1 MEKKESSLRASNRDP
16 VKWFV
21 ALFSAFTGLMF
32 FISQTGKLF
41 RPEAAAA
48 EMAKYPI
55 GEFDWGFVWADTF
68 VPGPL
73 LLIGGI
79 LFLLKNS
86 RLGLLFIFCGFTI
99 NLYAMIFF
107 AVGLHAVGSAL
118 TREEI
123 LVNAIWTLLGIGCM
137 LVAAYRLTKPLSG

>member
-1 MEKKESSLRASNRDP
+1 MEIKKSSSWATPRDP
-16 VKWFV
+16 VKWLV
-21 ALFSAFTGLMF
+21 ALFSAFTGIMF
-32 FISQTGKLF
+32 FVMQTGKLF

-55 GEFDWGFVWADTF
+55 GVFDWGFVWADTF

-86 RLGLLFIFCGFTI
+86 RIGLLFIFCGFTI

-118 TREEI
+118 TGEEI
-123 LVNAIWTLLGIGCM
+123 LVNAIWTLLGFVCM
-137 LVAAYRLTKPLSG
+137 VVAAYRITKPVSG